1 MGAGAEPTGER
12 QICRRTKFGGSSAAP
27 PPKNFR
33 VSSFP
38 DVSVAEED
46 EVVEAFQM

>member
-1 MGAGAEPTGER
+1 LVER
-12 QICRRTKFGGSSAAP
+12 LQL

-38 DVSVAEED
+38 DVSAAEED
-46 EVVEAFQM
+46 EVVEAFRM